1 MPLGARRGRLL
12 RLASAFALIVF
23 ATNAPA
29 RKPRPA
35 PCPPGRFIVT
45 SGGPLV
51 VGAAVTDLDA
61 VVIDGSRIGTDSGCA
76 LAAGKVKASKKG
88 TIVRAKWSQC
98 GTSKRVRL
106 KGVIAAPACEAM
118 AGKVRAKRRAPA
130 PFQAVRSSCG
140 DGRFDAA
147 GGEQCDGAT
156 GCAAGQS
163 CAAETCTCSTAA
175 TTTTLPNGRAPV
187 CGNGVAETGE
197 TCDRMAL
204 PSGCPTGQQCDFVG
218 EACGCSPIP
227 ATIGQLVA
235 FDPGPLPDFTALGL
249 PPRGDGTYSFMG
261 VPNADFAID
270 PNLKDPITALGR
282 CASWIV
288 ACLSPPT
295 RLLDDCARSA
305 PACTTDQPWLE
316 GQRCCPSA
324 CFTAY
329 ESLRRE
335 GASPGRA
342 LRTVYFQD
350 ASCFPGV
357 RAVLGAP

>member
-1 MPLGARRGRLL
+1 MFLGVGGRRLL
-12 RLASAFALIVF
+12 LVALALAVLPMGSS
-23 ATNAPA
+23 A

-35 PCPPGRFIVT
+35 PCPPGRFMVT

-51 VGAAVTDLDA
+51 VGASLTDLDA
-61 VVIDGSRIGTDSGCA
+61 IVIDGSRIGTDSGCA

-88 TIVRAKWSQC
+88 TIVRGKWSLC

-106 KGVIAAPACEAM
+106 KGVIASPACDTM
-118 AGKVRAKRRAPA
+118 SGKVRAKRRPPVA
-130 PFQAVRSSCG
+130 FQAVRSRCG
-140 DGRFDAA
+140 DGRLDAA

-156 GCAAGQS
+156 GCGAGQS
-163 CAAETCTCSTAA
+163 CVTDTCTCSTAP
-175 TTTTLPNGRAPV
+175 TTTTLPGGRPPV
-187 CGNGVAETGE
+187 CGNGVLESGE

-204 PSGCPTGQQCDFVG
+204 PSGCPIGQQCDFVG
-218 EACGCSPIP
+218 DTCGCSPIP
-227 ATIGQLVA
+227 ETIGQLVA

-282 CASWIV
+282 CTSWIV
-288 ACLSPPT
+288 ACLSPST

-305 PACTTDQPWLE
+305 PACATDQPWLE
-316 GQRCCPSA
+316 AQRCCPSA
-324 CFTAY
+324 CFTAF
-329 ESLRRE
+329 ESLRRQ
-335 GASPGRA
+335 GASAGLA
-342 LRTVYFQD
+342 LRTVYFKD

-357 RAVLGAP
+357 RAMLGEP